1 MLIIEVH
8 RCNLKHREIIV
19 RIKTKLRHRLSL
31 PITPSLSVSEGS
43 KEGKGGGEGRGRE
56 RGGEAW
62 LFFSVLP
69 RHWNKKTRGE
79 GLGSRTV
86 SSSLRSFLRS
96 LQFSID
102 FPGQS
107 KRKPQTDHLLR
118 EHCLQRLLIL
128 THTLINHW
136 LSSSCNLTG
145 LFWLLARIAWA
156 VGTRLKV
163 RGLLW
168 SVLACARIAKEE
180 GREAAA
186 IFNAVVISS
195 SVTWTPSKYS
205 RFFSLPRAR
214 ILKVSG

>member
-8 RCNLKHREIIV
+8 RCNLKHREMIV
-19 RIKTKLRHRLSL
+19 RIRTKLRHRLSL
-31 PITPSLSVSEGS
+31 PITPSLSVAEGS

-56 RGGEAW
+56 RGSMIIS
-62 LFFSVLP
+62 FSPPSALKQK
-69 RHWNKKTRGE
+69 NEGG

-145 LFWLLARIAWA
+145 LF
-156 VGTRLKV
+156 
-163 RGLLW
+163 
-168 SVLACARIAKEE
+168 
-180 GREAAA
+180 
-186 IFNAVVISS
+186 
-195 SVTWTPSKYS
+195 
-205 RFFSLPRAR
+205 
-214 ILKVSG
+214 

>member
-1 MLIIEVH
+1 MLVIEIH

-19 RIKTKLRHRLSL
+19 RIRPNLRHRLGL
-31 PITPSLSVSEGS
+31 PITLSCWREKGR
-43 KEGKGGGEGRGRE
+43 KGGGGRE
-56 RGGEAW
+56 GGEGEAAW
-62 LFFSVLP
+62 LFFPVLP

-86 SSSLRSFLRS
+86 LSSLLSFLRS

-128 THTLINHW
+128 TNTLINHW

-168 SVLACARIAKEE
+168 SVRACARIAKEE

>member
-1 MLIIEVH
+1 MLVIEVH

-19 RIKTKLRHRLSL
+19 RIRPNLRHRLGL
-31 PITPSLSVSEGS
+31 PITLSCWREKGR
-43 KEGKGGGEGRGRE
+43 KGGGEGRGRG
-56 RGGEAW
+56 RGSMII
-62 LFFSVLP
+62 FSSPPSALKQK
-69 RHWNKKTRGE
+69 NEGE

-128 THTLINHW
+128 TYTLINHW

-168 SVLACARIAKEE
+168 SVRACAKIAKEE

>member
-8 RCNLKHREIIV
+8 RCNLKHREMIV
-19 RIKTKLRHRLSL
+19 RIRTKLRHRLSL
-31 PITPSLSVSEGS
+31 PITPSLSVAEGS
-43 KEGKGGGEGRGRE
+43 KEGKGGGGEGRGRE
-56 RGGEAW
+56 RGSMII
-62 LFFSVLP
+62 FFSPPSALKQK
-69 RHWNKKTRGE
+69 NEGE

-128 THTLINHW
+128 TNTLINHW

-145 LFWLLARIAWA
+145 LF
-156 VGTRLKV
+156 
-163 RGLLW
+163 
-168 SVLACARIAKEE
+168 
-180 GREAAA
+180 
-186 IFNAVVISS
+186 
-195 SVTWTPSKYS
+195 
-205 RFFSLPRAR
+205 
-214 ILKVSG
+214 

>member
-8 RCNLKHREIIV
+8 RCNLKQREMIA
-19 RIKTKLRHRLSL
+19 RIRTKLRHRLSL
-31 PITPSLSVSEGS
+31 PITPSLSVAEGS
-43 KEGKGGGEGRGRE
+43 KEGKGGGGGKGARE
-56 RGGEAW
+56 RKHDYFFQSSLGTETKKRGG
-62 LFFSVLP
+62 
-69 RHWNKKTRGE
+69 G

-145 LFWLLARIAWA
+145 LF
-156 VGTRLKV
+156 
-163 RGLLW
+163 
-168 SVLACARIAKEE
+168 
-180 GREAAA
+180 
-186 IFNAVVISS
+186 
-195 SVTWTPSKYS
+195 
-205 RFFSLPRAR
+205 
-214 ILKVSG
+214 

>member
-8 RCNLKHREIIV
+8 RCNLKHREMIV

-43 KEGKGGGEGRGRE
+43 KEGKGGGGKGARE
-56 RGGEAW
+56 RGGSMII
-62 LFFSVLP
+62 FSVLP

-79 GLGSRTV
+79 RLGSRTV
-86 SSSLRSFLRS
+86 LSSLRSFLRS

-118 EHCLQRLLIL
+118 EHCSQRLLIL

-163 RGLLW
+163 CGLLW
-168 SVLACARIAKEE
+168 SVRACARIAKEE

>member
-1 MLIIEVH
+1 MLVIEVH
-8 RCNLKHREIIV
+8 RCNLKHREMII
-19 RIKTKLRHRLSL
+19 RIRTKLRHRLSL
-31 PITPSLSVSEGS
+31 PITLSCWREQGR
-43 KEGKGGGEGRGRE
+43 KGGGGKGGERE
-56 RGGEAW
+56 AAW

-69 RHWNKKTRGE
+69 RHWNKKKRGG
-79 GLGSRTV
+79 GLGGRTV
-86 SSSLRSFLRS
+86 LSSLRSFLRS

-107 KRKPQTDHLLR
+107 KRKPQIDHLLR

-128 THTLINHW
+128 TNTLINHW

-168 SVLACARIAKEE
+168 SVRACARIAKEE